1 MNSLP
6 WFKFYPEKF
15 MHGVRG
21 LTAQDVGVYTMIL
34 CRIYEESGPIEFHTA
49 RLSTYCNM
57 RESSFKKAVQR
68 LVDLDK
74 IQLNDGMISN
84 RRADIEI
91 SSRADNVK
99 FASRAGKISAE
110 KRQQNQQ
117 QTPTDAQ
124 RTCNN
129 KDIDKDIEEDKKESK
144 KETRASALDG
154 FEEFWDVYAFKKA
167 RPKCEAIWKRK
178 RLNLIAEKV
187 IAGAR
192 TYAATRS
199 TDPGFWKYPEGWLT
213 AERWNDEVP
222 APKRDVFMDWINSKG
237 NDDADERSNNSNRI
251 DAEIIP
257 RLGKAH

>member
-1 MNSLP
+1 MNGLPYYKRYPRDFIEGTVGMPLELKGAYSLVLDLIYMQNGKLP
-6 WFKFYPEKF
+6 DDARYIS
-15 MHGVRG
+15 G
-21 LTAQDVGVYTMIL
+21 LLGCTIRKWKSLRNQLLSIGKVYVN
-34 CRIYEESGPIEFHTA
+34 GEF
-49 RLSTYCNM
+49 LSNY
-57 RESSFKKAVQR
+57 
-68 LVDLDK
+68 
-74 IQLNDGMISN
+74 
-84 RRADIEI
+84 
-91 SSRADNVK
+91 RADNLLETQR
-99 FASRAGKISAE
+99 SYQLNQAE
-110 KRQQNQQ
+110 KGRTSNKNNDL
-117 QTPTDAQ
+117 TKTTVKPARDYTEPDTD
-124 RTCNN
+124 T
-129 KDIDKDIEEDKKESK
+129 DTEESK

-199 TDPGFWKYPEGWLT
+199 PDPGFWKYPEGWLT

-237 NDDADERSNNSNRI
+237 NDDADERSDNSNCI